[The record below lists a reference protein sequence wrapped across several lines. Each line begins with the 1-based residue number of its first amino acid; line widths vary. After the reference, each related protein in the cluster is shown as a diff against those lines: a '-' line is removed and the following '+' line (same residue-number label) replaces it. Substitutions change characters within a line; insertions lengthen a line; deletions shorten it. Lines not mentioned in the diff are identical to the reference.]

1 MKKVFI
7 VDDHPLVLNA
17 IANLLTAMQYD
28 VVSTASSVQE
38 VDTFFTKPTK
48 LPEIVFMDVSLNG
61 DNEGGIKLT
70 KKILTKYPSLKV
82 VAFSAEDKLFRIKQ
96 LIDSGVCGYIS
107 KSSNPMEFDT
117 AIRTVSK
124 GEYYFV
130 LRDNDSKTGIK
141 RYHSA
146 SQVLSLMPRLSS
158 LQMELLKY
166 AASHYSYE
174 EIATKMNRTS
184 GSVEQLRK
192 NLFTDVGVK
201 TRQELVSY
209 AINNGLL

>member
-17 IANLLTAMQYD
+17 IANLLTAMKYD
-28 VVSTASSVQE
+28 VVSTASSEKE
-38 VDTFFTKPTK
+38 VDAFFSNPTK

-107 KSSNPMEFDT
+107 KSSNPIEFDT

-130 LRDNDSKTGIK
+130 LRDNDSKTGIQ

-146 SQVLSLMPRLSS
+146 AQLLSLIPHLSS

-166 AASHYSYE
+166 AATHYSYE
-174 EIATKMNRTS
+174 EIAVKMNRTT
-184 GSVEQLRK
+184 GSIEQLRK
-192 NLFTDVGVK
+192 NLFTAVGVK

-209 AINNGLL
+209 AIKNGLL